1 MVASMFVVN
10 HHHVEKVPLTNP
22 LFTGPDVAI
31 QLLLSGSKEFVVNIV
46 HFGKGVRN
54 KFHSHS
60 DEQILI
66 VTSGKGIIAT
76 ETDQKEILEGDVVLI
91 PANEK
96 HWHGSTKDSEFS
108 HIYISKP
115 DSELVQLEE

>member
-1 MVASMFVVN
+1 MHVVN
-10 HHHVEKVPLTNP
+10 RPKVEKMPFSNP
-22 LFTGPDVAI
+22 LFTGDDVAMQI
-31 QLLLSGSKEFVVNIV
+31 LLPDSKEFVVNVV

-54 KFHSHS
+54 KFHAHS

-66 VTSGKGIIAT
+66 VTSGKGIVAT
-76 ETDQKEILEGDVVLI
+76 ETEEIEITEGDVVLI

-96 HWHGSTKDSEFS
+96 HWHGATKDSEFS

-115 DSELVQLEE
+115 GSELQQLED